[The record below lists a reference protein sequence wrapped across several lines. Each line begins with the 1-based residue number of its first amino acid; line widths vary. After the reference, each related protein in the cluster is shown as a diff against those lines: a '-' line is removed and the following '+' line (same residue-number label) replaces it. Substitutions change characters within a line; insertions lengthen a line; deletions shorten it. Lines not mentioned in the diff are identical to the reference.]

1 MNQEYLKFI
10 KVEFMHGVEEPW
22 CNNQGV
28 AILPYVIKNNEY
40 YYLLVIEN
48 NPLFK
53 DKQISEYGTITGGL
67 ENLDPY
73 QTVIN
78 EMLEETGIDV
88 KNDKSK
94 IYYLDKHYANKS
106 STKLWYFFSIDL
118 TMLNLDLTKTY
129 KGSGDGT
136 EAEKDIIAKFISY
149 EKICKS
155 NDSLCLAIFAKWT
168 FREKAIKEKAKQLFN
183 FKNEILSDKFL
194 TGIHLNEIDEENPE
208 LIRWFLPRE
217 NWQEFLKLEED
228 LNNSILYKL
237 QELNNEM
244 LISNSSN
251 LHKNLKLQA
260 SIFYDK
266 NKNIF
271 WEYEA
276 INKLGDEYYSGAEIY
291 EINSIAPHL

>member
-1 MNQEYLKFI
+1 NPEFLKLV
-10 KVEFMHGVEEPW
+10 KADYMHGVEEPW

-53 DKQISEYGTITGGL
+53 DKEISKYGTITGGL
-67 ENLDPY
+67 ENFDPY

-94 IYYLDKHYANKS
+94 IYYLGKHYANKS

-168 FREKAIKEKAKQLFN
+168 SREKAIKEKAKQLFN

-194 TGIHLNEIDEENPE
+194 TGIHLNEIDQENPE
-208 LIRWFLPRE
+208 SIIDFLPRE
-217 NWQEFLKLEED
+217 KWKEFLELEED
-228 LNNSILYKL
+228 LNNSIFDQL
-237 QELNNEM
+237 QRLRDEM

-251 LHKNLKLQA
+251 LHEDLKLQA
-260 SIFYDK
+260 NKFYHK

-271 WEYEA
+271 QESEE
-276 INKLGDEYYSGAEIY
+276 INKLGDEYYSVPKIY
-291 EINSIAPHL
+291 EINSTALHL

>member
-1 MNQEYLKFI
+1 MNPEYLKII

-28 AILPYVIKNNEY
+28 AILPHVIKNNEY
-40 YYLLVIEN
+40 YYLLVKEN

-53 DKQISEYGTITGGL
+53 DKEISEYGTITGGL

-94 IYYLDKHYANKS
+94 IYYLGKHYANKS
-106 STKLWYFFSIDL
+106 STKIFYFFSIDL

-129 KGSGDGT
+129 KGNGDGT

-155 NDSLCLAIFAKWT
+155 NDSLCLAILGKWT
-168 FREKAIKEKAKQLFN
+168 SRKKTIKEKAKQLFN
-183 FKNEILSDKFL
+183 FKNDILSHKFL
-194 TGIHLNEIDEENPE
+194 TGIHINEIDEENPE
-208 LIRWFLPRE
+208 LIKDFLPIE
-217 NWQEFLKLEED
+217 NRQDFLKLEED
-228 LNNSILYKL
+228 LDNSIFDKL
-237 QELNNEM
+237 QRLSDEM
-244 LISNSSN
+244 LISHSSN
-251 LHKNLKLQA
+251 LHEDLKLQA
-260 SIFYDK
+260 HKFYHK

-271 WEYEA
+271 QESEE
-276 INKLGDEYYSGAEIY
+276 INKLGDEYYSVPEIY
-291 EINSIAPHL
+291 EINSTAPHL